1 MQDRFHDART
11 YSKSSTTASGAPK
24 PTGPRAPPPPP
35 EARRMNQIDNETEN
49 FQIPQSGLDL
59 ANRIKT
65 IRCQKEMTQKD
76 LAVRAN
82 LKVDIIRDYENG
94 KAIPDNKI
102 IKRLETALGE
112 PLRPKAQKSGK
123 GK

>member
-1 MQDRFHDART
+1 MQDRFHDPRT
-11 YSKSSTTASGAPK
+11 YTKAPTSGPGGAK
-24 PTGPRAPPPPP
+24 HSGPRAPPPPP
-35 EARRMNQIDNETEN
+35 EVRRMNQIDNETEN
-49 FQIPQSGLDL
+49 FEIQRSGLDL

-123 GK
+123 